1 MERPFASPEEYLGQ
15 VLELCALR
23 LSLAEGGTED
33 PTWKAQHLE
42 RTLRRRSEATL
53 DAGEVVPLE
62 YLFRAY
68 RLTDFERHCVYLALA
83 PELDRS
89 FEGRY
94 AACQTDRT
102 RLPELELC
110 LRTFAPQRDRQL
122 ALLSQW
128 HSRSQ
133 LLVELF
139 AHGCEMAEGRGDLTV
154 GLKLHR
160 RIVDFVLDFFSEEP
174 ALIGAGELFWPGEEL
189 PELVLHR
196 DKLERM
202 LAFGEEGE
210 PGTRRLFYLQ
220 GEEMSGRR
228 TLARHFCELQKRPL
242 VTVDLENLLRREG
255 TWDEILRPI
264 LREVRIR
271 RAGLALTHFE
281 RLQDMGTEPPT
292 AGEDRPP
299 VPEPKQDGGKV
310 HIRRLLEL
318 SARATDLVFLLS
330 PLPWQPQTPCAPW
343 TRAVLELGAPDT
355 GERLT
360 LWEHA
365 LSGAALE
372 EGVSL
377 ESLANKF
384 ALYPGQIAAA
394 AREAARLR
402 DWAGEE
408 TIGDDILHRACRAQ
422 LSHTLGKLASRVNA
436 RYTWEDLILPP
447 EQKRRLR
454 EACDQVEFRR
464 RVYDQWGFG
473 KKVAYGRGVSM
484 LFSGPPGTGKTMAAQ
499 VIANRLKL
507 ELYKVDLSGVISKY
521 VGETEKQLSAVFE
534 EVKKS
539 QSILFF
545 DEADALFGKRA
556 ETKDSH
562 DRYANVQTSFLLQ
575 KMEEYDGI
583 VILTSNFLQNFDEAF
598 KRRLKF
604 IIDFT
609 LPDRERREQI
619 WRSVLPRELPRD
631 EDLDFDFLA
640 RSFEFSGSS
649 IKNVAVAGAFLAA
662 AEGRPLSMVHLLRAV
677 QAEQHKAGKSVGRE
691 ELGEYYHQVQRDLE
705 ERMRQE

>member
-1 MERPFASPEEYLGQ
+1 MERPLASQEEYLGQ

-23 LSLAEGGTED
+23 LSRAEGNAEE
-33 PTWKAQHLE
+33 PAWKAQRLE
-42 RTLRRRSEATL
+42 RTLRLRSEATL
-53 DAGEVVPLE
+53 DAGTVIALE

-68 RLTDFERHCVYLALA
+68 QLTDFERHCVYLALA

-89 FEGRY
+89 FEGRF
-94 AACQTDRT
+94 AACQADRGQ
-102 RLPELELC
+102 LPSLELC
-110 LRTFAPQRDRQL
+110 LRTFTAQQERQL
-122 ALLSQW
+122 ALLAQW
-128 HSRSQ
+128 RERLPVLEH
-133 LLVELF
+133 LF
-139 AHGCEMAEGRGDLTV
+139 CAGCGGADGRGDQSA
-154 GLKLHR
+154 GLKLDR
-160 RIVDFVLDFFSEEP
+160 RVTAFILDFMSEEP
-174 ALIGAGELFWPGEEL
+174 ALIGAGELFWPGDPL

-196 DKLERM
+196 EKLERM
-202 LAFGEEGE
+202 LSFAGEQAK
-210 PGTRRLFYLQ
+210 GTRLLFYLK
-220 GEEMSGRR
+220 GEKLSGRR
-228 TLARHFCELQKRPL
+228 TLARHFCEQTGRPAL
-242 VTVDLENLLRREG
+242 VVDVESLLRREG
-255 TWDEILRPI
+255 AWDGILRPI
-264 LREVRIR
+264 LRETVLR
-271 RAGLALTHFE
+271 RAALMFTGFE
-281 RLQDMGTEPPT
+281 RLQD
-292 AGEDRPP
+292 AGEEPSPTEGEGPRPAPREP
-299 VPEPKQDGGKV
+299 VSLTVQ
-310 HIRRLLEL
+310 IRRLLEL
-318 SARATDLVFLLS
+318 AAMATNVVFLLS

-343 TRAVLELGAPDT
+343 VRAELELSAPDA
-355 GERLT
+355 GERHT

-365 LSGAALE
+365 LSGAALG
-372 EGVSL
+372 EGASL
-377 ESLANKF
+377 ESLSNKF

-394 AREAARLR
+394 AQEAKRLR
-402 DWAGEE
+402 DWAGEGCLSDE
-408 TIGDDILHRACRAQ
+408 VLHQACRSQ

-499 VIANRLKL
+499 VIANRLRL

-545 DEADALFGKRA
+545 DEADALFGKRS
-556 ETKDSH
+556 ETRDSH

-583 VILTSNFLQNFDEAF
+583 VILASNFLQNFDEAF

-609 LPDRERREQI
+609 LPDRDRREQI
-619 WRSVLPRELPRD
+619 WRSVLPPELPRD

-640 RSFEFSGSS
+640 RSFELSGSS
-649 IKNVAVAGAFLAA
+649 IKNIAVAGAFLAA
-662 AEGRPLSMVHLLRAV
+662 AEGAPLRMTHLLRAV

-691 ELGEYYHQVQRDLE
+691 ELGEYYHQVQQDLE